1 MSNKKIYK
9 TLFPFSTFIYTVAF
23 FIVLGFLMYLLKQSD
38 SQARHWSLSFFLIRY
53 VIGSI
58 CSTVIFCLIRSFCKA
73 RRILSR
79 QSVEKKKI
87 FSTFYIVIPYVPS
100 FIILV
105 FVILMRIIKFFDTPT
120 CLYIIAFVSCINYL
134 FSIILNVKL
143 KISTMIDDF

>member
-9 TLFPFSTFIYTVAF
+9 TLFPLSTFIYTAAF
-23 FIVLGFLMYLLKQSD
+23 FTALGFLMYLSIQMDLK
-38 SQARHWSLSFFLIRY
+38 ARHWSLSFFLIRY

-58 CSTVIFCLIRSFCKA
+58 CSTVILCIISSFCKA

-79 QSVEKKKI
+79 QSVEKKKF

-100 FIILV
+100 FIISI
-105 FVILMRIIKFFDTPT
+105 FVILMRIINFFDSPS
-120 CLYIIAFVSCINYL
+120 CLYIIAFVSSMNYL

-143 KISTMIDDF
+143 KTSTKIDDF